1 MSLMNISRKKRFEL
15 QQLCGVSAESLTAW
29 IDLYR
34 IKAKDLQ
41 WFTEMVDNKNFDAD
55 LIYFYIKSHLP
66 LSEQMMEWLAEN
78 RGVSLSDCAN
88 DDLYII
94 KSMNAQI
101 FKEYVNSRI
110 GLQIAMKDP
119 TLALANKLG
128 YAVLRHSTKKT
139 EIDYVRKV
147 FSMRKTH
154 LRKAVLGGKLFN
166 ISKQYIDSPLKDK
179 FIA

>member
-1 MSLMNISRKKRFEL
+1 MNISRKKRIEL
-15 QQLCGVSAESLTAW
+15 QQLCGVSADSLAAW

-34 IKAKDLQ
+34 ISAKDLQ
-41 WFTEMVDNKNFDAD
+41 WFAEMVNNKDYDAG
-55 LIYFYIKSHLP
+55 LIHHYIKTRLP
-66 LSEQMMEWLAEN
+66 LSERIIEWFAEN
-78 RGVSLSDCAN
+78 KEVRLSDCTN

-94 KSMNAQI
+94 QSMNAQV

-110 GLQIAMKDP
+110 ELQIAMKDP

-128 YAVLRHSTKKT
+128 YAVLRYSTKKT

-154 LRKAVLGGKLFN
+154 LRKAVFGGKLFN